1 MIKQAFSGLPTC
13 CAVFPAAYLLGRV
26 RVLKAGT
33 GGDGQ
38 ATALGKMPA
47 VYTRD
52 EFLTRLRA
60 KAVRLFGAERVFR
73 GNMLQRRAD
82 GTGYAVVEHD
92 DGFSVK
98 IPGSRSITVSKLD
111 DDDENQSGIKLM
123 IPKSVLPRRSLQR
136 VETMQAQPAGARPG
150 AVVWSTGEKRVMGL
164 DVMQDRHL
172 SFRFGSARYNRA
184 GLRLA
189 AHLLEAATTIVIE

>member
-1 MIKQAFSGLPTC
+1 
-13 CAVFPAAYLLGRV
+13 
-26 RVLKAGT
+26 
-33 GGDGQ
+33 
-38 ATALGKMPA
+38 MPA

-164 DVMQDRHL
+164 DVMRDRHL

-189 AHLLEAATTIVIE
+189 AHLLKAATTIEIE

>member
-1 MIKQAFSGLPTC
+1 M
-13 CAVFPAAYLLGRV
+13 
-26 RVLKAGT
+26 

-73 GNMLQRRAD
+73 GNKLQRQAD
-82 GTGYAVVEHD
+82 GTYAVVEHD

-111 DDDENQSGIKLM
+111 ADGDNYNESGVKLM

-136 VETMQAQPAGARPG
+136 VETMQVQPAGARPG

-164 DVMQDRHL
+164 DVMRDRHL
-172 SFRFGSARYNRA
+172 SFRFGSAWYNRH

-189 AHLLEAATTIVIE
+189 AHLLEAATTIEIE

>member
-1 MIKQAFSGLPTC
+1 
-13 CAVFPAAYLLGRV
+13 
-26 RVLKAGT
+26 
-33 GGDGQ
+33 
-38 ATALGKMPA
+38 MPA

-60 KAVRLFGAERVFR
+60 KAVQLFGRERVFR

-111 DDDENQSGIKLM
+111 ADGDNNNESGVKLM

-164 DVMQDRHL
+164 DVMRDRHL

-189 AHLLEAATTIVIE
+189 AHLLQAVTTIEIE